1 MKILLKNTFSPL
13 KYVEDML
20 NEIEKHVRNLNVMV
34 ETIKNGIHES
44 ISNGI
49 KQEITNLLH

>member
-1 MKILLKNTFSPL
+1 
-13 KYVEDML
+13 ML